1 MEQAAPETL
10 VIDDRDAGL
19 FRVHRSVFTDP
30 RILELERRHLFE
42 RATPP
47 RSRGRAIS
55 RRAASRDG
63 R

>member
-30 RILELERRHLFE
+30 QILVTEWRRLFDQD
-42 RATPP
+42 P
-47 RSRGRAIS
+47 
-55 RRAASRDG
+55 DG
-63 R
+63 AG